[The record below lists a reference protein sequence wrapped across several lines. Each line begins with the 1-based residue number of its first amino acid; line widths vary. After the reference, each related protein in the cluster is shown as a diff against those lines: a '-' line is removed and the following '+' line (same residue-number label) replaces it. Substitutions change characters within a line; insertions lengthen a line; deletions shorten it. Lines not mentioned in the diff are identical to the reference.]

1 MEEKGYEFVAH
12 AKPWKYE
19 ENGLNVTRG
28 SAWTGPGCHLGCGV
42 LLYTDENDRL
52 VKVEGDPEN
61 PFNQGRLCA
70 RCLALPEVVNHAQR
84 LMYPMKRDPKDRGKD
99 IWERISWEEAFST
112 IAEKLIAI
120 REQYGPETVAFYQ
133 GTGRDIAAW
142 ITRLAWSY
150 GSPNY
155 LFGMSGMSCY
165 LPRVA
170 GCFATT
176 GAFWLGDYSQ
186 QFANRYDDPRWQRP
200 DVVLVWGNNPINSSS
215 DGFFGHW
222 LVDIMKLGTKIIV
235 VDPRRTWLASKA
247 EDFIQL
253 RPGTDAAVAMGILNV
268 IIAEDLYDHEFVD
281 LWCYGFDELAQRVK
295 DYTPEKVEKIAWVD
309 ADVIR
314 SAARTFATANRGIVQ
329 WGLAIDTTKEALPAC
344 QAISAIFE
352 ITGNVDK
359 PGTMIQPP
367 SILYYAGGWG
377 NELLSDDVRPKR
389 IGLDKYS
396 LLNFGFQVASTDEML
411 KTYETGKPYKMRAAW
426 LQTTNFLACT
436 SPQPERTLNA
446 FKTLEFIV
454 AVDLFKTPTIMAL
467 ADIVLPAATYAERDG
482 IRVGDGVQRGE
493 AINKVTQIGEC
504 KSDMQINLELGRRL
518 NPDAWPWKDVR
529 EMYSYILAD
538 AGAGLTFDELQE
550 NAPAYIPF
558 EYNLHTL
565 GKFRADGTPGF
576 ATPTG
581 RIELWSNFYSNAG
594 LDPLPYFEEPTPG
607 PGSTPE
613 LLEEYPLV
621 LTTGARNPTLFHSEH
636 RQIKHLRAMRP
647 DPIVQINPATAAL
660 YNVKNGDWVWIE
672 NSLGRC
678 KRRVEETPIVSER
691 VISTDHGWWF
701 PESEPEKL
709 YDVFDLNVNQLFKY
723 IPGKSGFGCNY
734 KTLLVKVYKVKE
746 EE

>member
-1 MEEKGYEFVAH
+1 MQEKGYEFVPH
-12 AKPWKYE
+12 EKPWKYE
-19 ENGLNVTRG
+19 EDGLKVTRG

-42 LLYTDENDRL
+42 LLYTDQNDKL

-61 PFNQGRLCA
+61 PFNQGRLCP
-70 RCLALPEVVNHAQR
+70 RCLALEEVVNHEDR
-84 LMYPMKRDPKDRGKD
+84 LQYPMKRNPEDRGKNT
-99 IWERISWEEAFST
+99 WERISWEEAFDT
-112 IAEKLIAI
+112 IAEKFIAI
-120 REQYGPETVAFYQ
+120 REEHGPECVAFYQ

-142 ITRLAWSY
+142 ITRLCWSY

-186 QFANRYDDPRWQRP
+186 QFAQRYDDPRWVRP

-222 LVDIMKLGTKIIV
+222 LVDIMKMGTEVIV

-247 EDFIQL
+247 IEFLQL
-253 RPGTDAAVAMGILNV
+253 RPGTDAAVAMGLLNV
-268 IIAEDLYDHEFVD
+268 MIEENLYDAEFVD
-281 LWCYGFDELAQRVK
+281 LWCYGFDELAERVK
-295 DYTPEKVEKIAWVD
+295 SYTPEEVEKISWVP
-309 ADVIR
+309 AEKLR
-314 SAARTFATANRGIVQ
+314 SAARIFAKAGAGIMQ
-329 WGLAIDTTKEALPAC
+329 WGLAVDTTKEALPAC
-344 QAISAIFE
+344 HALTAIFA

-359 PGTMIQPP
+359 PGAMINPP

-377 NELLSDDVRPKR
+377 NELLSNEVRPKR

-396 LLNFGFQVASTDEML
+396 LLNFGFQVASTDEMI
-411 KTYETGKPYKMRAAW
+411 KTYETGEPYKMRAAW

-454 AVDLFKTPTIMAL
+454 GVDMFMTPTMMAL
-467 ADIVLPAATYAERDG
+467 ADILLPACTYAERNG

-493 AINKVTQIGEC
+493 AINKVTQIGEA
-504 KSDMQINLELGRRL
+504 KSDMEINLLLGKRL
-518 NPDAWPWKDVR
+518 NAEAWPWADVD
-529 EMYSYILAD
+529 EMYSFILED
-538 AGAGLTFDELQE
+538 AEAGMNFSELQE

-558 EYNLHTL
+558 EYDLHKK
-565 GKFRADGTPGF
+565 GKLRRDGMPGF
-576 ATPTG
+576 ETPTG
-581 RIELWSNFYSNAG
+581 RIELWSNFYNNAG

-607 PGSTPE
+607 PGATPE

-636 RQIKHLRAMRP
+636 RQIKHLRAVHP
-647 DPIVQINPATAAL
+647 DPVVQINPATAQK
-660 YNVKNGDWVWIE
+660 YGIKDGDWVWLE
-672 NSLGRC
+672 NAMGRC
-678 KRRVEETPIVSER
+678 KRRVEETPIVNER
-691 VISTDHGWWF
+691 TVSTDHGWWF
-701 PESEPEKL
+701 PEGDPEKL
-709 YDVFDLNVNQLFKY
+709 FGVFDLNVNQLFKY
-723 IPGKSGFGCNY
+723 IPGKAGFGCNY
-734 KTLLVKVYKVKE
+734 KTLLVKIYKVE
-746 EE
+746 EV